1 MRMESQLEKRPP
13 ITLRLPATGI
23 PRWLALALI
32 ALATVAPAQLT
43 WLHGLA
49 GHNPAAACDHDHS
62 HHHDHHHDHDD
73 HEPAQ
78 SPDHCLLCVQLL
90 ALTASVAPPP
100 PATAPAPP
108 TLVSHAP
115 RPPALA
121 HDSVL
126 IHTLRA
132 RGPPPARSATIPV

>member
-1 MRMESQLEKRPP
+1 MRPESQLEKRPP

-49 GHNPAAACDHDHS
+49 GHNPVAACDHDHPHS
-62 HHHDHHHDHDD
+62 EHEHDHDED
-73 HEPAQ
+73 EQ
-78 SPDHCLLCVQLL
+78 SPDDCLICTQLL
-90 ALTASVAPPP
+90 ALTANVAPPP

-108 TLVSHAP
+108 TLVIPAP
-115 RPPALA
+115 RPTAIA
-121 HDSVL
+121 HDSIA
-126 IHTLRA
+126 IHTFRA
-132 RGPPPARSATIPV
+132 RGPPAARSATIPA